1 MMTAPHAPGPA
12 SENLQ
17 GRKSREGI
25 RWPYSAHYGEL
36 KGAPG
41 SELSECGRLSG
52 HECKHNFNVMA
63 RMLLY
68 GDLMFGPTCNL
79 NELGVAKIARSTTSA

>member
-1 MMTAPHAPGPA
+1 MMTAPETPGPA

-25 RWPYSAHYGEL
+25 RWPRSARYGEL
-36 KGAPG
+36 KGAPELG
-41 SELSECGRLSG
+41 SR
-52 HECKHNFNVMA
+52 HNFNVMA
-63 RMLLY
+63 RMLLK
-68 GDLMFGPTCNL
+68 GDLMFRPMCNL